1 MDLAFITIILQLI
14 FLECILSIDNA
25 AVLGAM
31 VTPLPNNRPV
41 PWPPALHSVL
51 SKLDPLLGPQRQAA
65 LKVGLIG
72 AYAGRVLM
80 LFLASIII
88 QNVWM
93 HILGAVY
100 LIYLAIRHFGE
111 TYRHG
116 KDLDDEIDIEAIRPA
131 RFNFWNVVV
140 TIELA
145 DLAFSLDNV
154 IAAVSLSS
162 QLWIVI
168 IGVAIGIVMM
178 RFAAQ
183 LFARMIAWEPALEH
197 AAYLLLFAIGG
208 ELLLEYYLHFDLTEW
223 TQFGISIGI
232 IVLVVL
238 FARVTFLRPLQ
249 VIFRPFA
256 QLFALIN
263 DALSFVLRILAAPFR
278 RGRRETDEAPHWP
291 APVPVATKDA
301 AEEQR

>member
-1 MDLAFITIILQLI
+1 MDFAFITIILQLI

-31 VTPLPNNRPV
+31 VAPLPNDQPV
-41 PWPPALHSVL
+41 PWPRRLRGLL
-51 SKLDPLLGPQRQAA
+51 SRLDPFLGPQRQAA
-65 LKVGLIG
+65 LKVGLLG

-93 HILGAVY
+93 HILGAIY

-116 KDLDDEIDIEAIRPA
+116 KDLDDEVDIEAIRPA
-131 RFNFWNVVV
+131 KANFWSVVL

-154 IAAVSLSS
+154 IAAVALSDE
-162 QLWIVI
+162 LWVVI
-168 IGVAIGIVMM
+168 FGVAIGIVMM

-183 LFARMIAWEPALEH
+183 VFTRLIAWEPALEH
-197 AAYLLLFAIGG
+197 AAYLLLLAIGG
-208 ELLLEYYLHFDLTEW
+208 ELLLEYYLHFELTEW
-223 TQFGISIGI
+223 AQFGISIGI

-238 FARVTFLRPLQ
+238 FARVKLLRPLHI
-249 VIFRPFA
+249 IFRPFA
-256 QLFALIN
+256 LLFALFN
-263 DALSFVLRILAAPFR
+263 DALSFVFRILTAPFR
-278 RGRRETDEAPHWP
+278 RGHREIEEAPHWT

-301 AEEQR
+301 AEDQH

>member
-1 MDLAFITIILQLI
+1 MDFAFITIILQLI

-31 VTPLPNNRPV
+31 VAPLPNDRAV
-41 PWPPALHSVL
+41 PWPRTFRGLL
-51 SKLDPLLGPQRQAA
+51 SRLDPLLGPQRQAA
-65 LKVGLIG
+65 LKVGLLG

-116 KDLDDEIDIEAIRPA
+116 KDLDDEVDVEAIRPPKA
-131 RFNFWNVVV
+131 NFWGVVA

-154 IAAVSLSS
+154 IAAVALSDK
-162 QLWIVI
+162 LWIVVL
-168 IGVAIGIVMM
+168 GVAIGIVVM

-183 LFARMIAWEPALEH
+183 IFTSLIAWEPALEH

-208 ELLLEYYLHFDLTEW
+208 ELLLEYYLHFELTEW
-223 TQFGISIGI
+223 AQFGISIAI

-238 FARVTFLRPLQ
+238 FARVRLLRPLHI
-249 VIFRPFA
+249 IFQPFA
-256 QLFALIN
+256 LLFALIN
-263 DALSFVLRILAAPFR
+263 DALSFVFRILGAPFR
-278 RGRRETDEAPHWP
+278 RGHHEIDEAPHWT
-291 APVPVATKDA
+291 APVPVVTKDA

>member
-1 MDLAFITIILQLI
+1 MDVAFITIILQLI

-31 VTPLPNNRPV
+31 VSRLPNNRPV
-41 PWPPALHSVL
+41 PWPRRLSGLL
-51 SKLDPLLGPQRQAA
+51 SKFDPLLGPQRQAA
-65 LKVGLIG
+65 LKVGLLG
-72 AYAGRVLM
+72 AYAGRILM

-93 HILGAVY
+93 HILGAAY
-100 LIYLAIRHFGE
+100 LIYLAIRHFGR
-111 TYRHG
+111 TYRYG
-116 KDLDDEIDIEAIRPA
+116 LDPHNEVDANPIRSGRA
-131 RFNFWNVVV
+131 SFWSVVV

-162 QLWIVI
+162 HLWIVI

-183 LFARMIAWEPALEH
+183 VFSRLIAWEPALEH

-208 ELLLEYYLHFDLTEW
+208 ELILEYLLDFDLNEW
-223 TQFGISIGI
+223 TQFGISLSI

-238 FARVTFLRPLQ
+238 FARVPLLRRLQ
-249 VIFRPFA
+249 VIFQPFMWLCG
-256 QLFALIN
+256 QIN
-263 DALSFVLRILAAPFR
+263 DALSFVLGLLGAPFR
-278 RGRRETDEAPHWP
+278 RNRHEIDETPHWP
-291 APVPVATKDA
+291 APVPVGTKDV

>member
-1 MDLAFITIILQLI
+1 MDLAFVTIILQLI

-31 VTPLPNNRPV
+31 VAPLPNNQPV
-41 PWPPALHSVL
+41 PWPKSLRGLL
-51 SKLDPLLGPQRQAA
+51 SKLDRLLGPQRQAA

-72 AYAGRVLM
+72 AYGGRVLM

-116 KDLDDEIDIEAIRPA
+116 KDLDDEIDIDAIRPSKA
-131 RFNFWNVVV
+131 NFWNVVV

-183 LFARMIAWEPALEH
+183 LFTRMIAWEPALEH

-208 ELLLEYYLHFDLTEW
+208 ELLLEYFLHFDLTEW
-223 TQFGISIGI
+223 AQFGISISI
-232 IVLVVL
+232 IILVVL
-238 FARVTFLRPLQ
+238 FARVKALRPLHA
-249 VIFRPFA
+249 IFRPFA
-256 QLFALIN
+256 GLCALIN
-263 DALSFVLRILAAPFR
+263 DTLSWVFGILAAPFR
-278 RGRRETDEAPHWP
+278 RRHRELDEAPHWP
-291 APVPVATKDA
+291 ATVPVATKDA

>member
-1 MDLAFITIILQLI
+1 MDLAFVTIILQLI

-31 VTPLPNNRPV
+31 VAPLPNDQPV
-41 PWPPALHSVL
+41 PWPRRLRGLL
-51 SKLDPLLGPQRQAA
+51 SRLDPFLGPQRQAA
-65 LKVGLIG
+65 LKVGLLG

-93 HILGAVY
+93 HILGAIY

-116 KDLDDEIDIEAIRPA
+116 KDLDDEVDIAAIRPA
-131 RFNFWNVVV
+131 KANFWSVVL

-154 IAAVSLSS
+154 IAAVALSD
-162 QLWIVI
+162 QLWVVI
-168 IGVAIGIVMM
+168 FGVAIGIVMM

-183 LFARMIAWEPALEH
+183 VFTRLIAWEPALEH
-197 AAYLLLFAIGG
+197 AAYLLLLAIGG
-208 ELLLEYYLHFDLTEW
+208 ELLLEYYLHFELTEW
-223 TQFGISIGI
+223 AQFGISISI
-232 IVLVVL
+232 IILVVL
-238 FARVTFLRPLQ
+238 FARVKLLRPLHI
-249 VIFRPFA
+249 IFRPFA
-256 QLFALIN
+256 LLFALIN
-263 DALSFVLRILAAPFR
+263 DALSFVFRILTAPFR
-278 RGRRETDEAPHWP
+278 RGHHEIDEAPHWP
-291 APVPVATKDA
+291 TPVPVATKDA
-301 AEEQR
+301 AEEQG

>member
-1 MDLAFITIILQLI
+1 MDFAFITIILQLI

-31 VTPLPNNRPV
+31 VAPLPNDRPV
-41 PWPPALHSVL
+41 PWPRTFRSVL
-51 SKLDPLLGPQRQAA
+51 SRLDPLLGPQRQAA
-65 LKVGLIG
+65 LKVGLLG

-116 KDLDDEIDIEAIRPA
+116 KDLDDEVDVEAIRPPKA
-131 RFNFWNVVV
+131 NFWGVVA

-154 IAAVSLSS
+154 IAAVALSDK
-162 QLWIVI
+162 LWVVVL
-168 IGVAIGIVMM
+168 GVAIGIVVM

-183 LFARMIAWEPALEH
+183 IFTRLIAWEPALEH

-208 ELLLEYYLHFDLTEW
+208 ELLLEYYLHFELTEW
-223 TQFGISIGI
+223 QQFGISIGI
-232 IVLVVL
+232 IVWVVL
-238 FARVTFLRPLQ
+238 FARVKLLRPLNI
-249 VIFRPFA
+249 IFQPFA
-256 QLFALIN
+256 LLFALIN
-263 DALSFVLRILAAPFR
+263 DALSFVFRILGAPFR
-278 RGRRETDEAPHWP
+278 RGHHEIDETPHWT
-291 APVPVATKDA
+291 APVPVVTKDA